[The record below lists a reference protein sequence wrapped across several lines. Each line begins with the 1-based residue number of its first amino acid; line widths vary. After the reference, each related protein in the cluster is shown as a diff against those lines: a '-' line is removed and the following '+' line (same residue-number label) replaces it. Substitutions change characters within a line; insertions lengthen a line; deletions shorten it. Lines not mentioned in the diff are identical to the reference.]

1 MTTDPSSPLRGDESE
16 YAAKQEF
23 RIGRRLRLCA
33 A

>member
-1 MTTDPSSPLRGDESE
+1 MTTKPASPLRGDESE
-16 YAAKQEF
+16 YAAQEEF